1 MDDKET
7 LAFHKGMLEYAHA
20 QLMNDIEMME
30 KAIILCE
37 ENCDSNELGSFAK
50 ATLDFGL
57 EIRRIKERIIRS
69 NGNGKEC

>member
-20 QLMNDIEMME
+20 QLMNDIDMME

-37 ENCDSNELGSFAK
+37 EDCDSNELGSFAI
-50 ATLDFGL
+50 AALGFGV
-57 EIRRIKERIIRS
+57 EIKRIKERIIRS
-69 NGNGKEC
+69 EGNGKEC